1 MYNEF
6 LNEIAIIGILRA
18 ALPMSE
24 GTASEFMM
32 ALKHDGVR
40 SKLFNFMHYEVTMS
54 LILSIDQGTTSTRSI
69 VFDSNGTMK
78 GVSQVEHKQIF
89 PQPAW
94 VEHDPLEIRDNVF
107 RTMKEALD
115 VAKADWKDISAIGI
129 TNQRETIVAWNPK
142 TGIPY
147 YNAIVWQCRR
157 SAGVID
163 ELRNNGYADLFHQ
176 RTGLVLDAYFS
187 GSKIRWLVEN
197 NTKIA
202 TAQNTREVVFGTI
215 DAWIVYNLTGELKTD
230 VSNASRTLLMN
241 LRTGDWDQELAEIL
255 KVNVESLPRIVS
267 SALGEGFGE
276 YVVDGEKIPVSGI
289 AGDQQA
295 ALFGQSSFNKGE
307 NKCTYGTGNFAL
319 MNTGTDI
326 IYSRNGLLTTVA
338 WKLGKDPV
346 VYALEG
352 SVFITGAAVQ
362 WLRDGMEIIKDS
374 AEIEQLARSVESSD
388 GVVVVPAFA
397 GLGAPYWDQNARGL
411 IIGITRA
418 TSKRHI
424 ARAILEG
431 IAHQTADLYDVLKMD
446 SNLSFEEVRVDG
458 GATRNDLLMQMQAD
472 LLNAKI
478 VRPRNIETTAL
489 GAAYLAGLS
498 VDVWSS
504 EEELKHLNAADKTFN
519 PSISPEQRKNMR
531 ILWKKAVKRAT
542 NWVER

>member
-1 MYNEF
+1 
-6 LNEIAIIGILRA
+6 
-18 ALPMSE
+18 
-24 GTASEFMM
+24 
-32 ALKHDGVR
+32 
-40 SKLFNFMHYEVTMS
+40 MS

-69 VFDSNGTMK
+69 VFDNNGEIK

-89 PQPAW
+89 PQAAW
-94 VEHDPLEIRDNVF
+94 VEHDPLEIKDNVF
-107 RTMKEALD
+107 QTMREALS
-115 VAKADWKDISAIGI
+115 VAKADWKDIMAIGI

-157 SAGVID
+157 SAGIID
-163 ELRNNGYADLFHQ
+163 QMKREGYAELFHQ

-187 GSKIRWLVEN
+187 GSKIRWLIEN
-197 NTKIA
+197 NAEIA
-202 TAQNTREVVFGTI
+202 AAQNRGEVIFGTI

-241 LRTGDWDQELAEIL
+241 LRTGDWDYELAEIL
-255 KVNVESLPRIVS
+255 KVNIEALPKIVPS
-267 SALGEGFGE
+267 GLGEGFGE
-276 YVVDGEKIPVSGI
+276 FVVDGEKIPVSGI

-295 ALFGQSSFNKGE
+295 ALFGQTSFEKGE

-338 WKLGKDPV
+338 WKLGKNPT

-362 WLRDGMEIIKDS
+362 WLRDGVEIINDS
-374 AEIEQLARSVESSD
+374 SEVEELAKSVESSD

-397 GLGAPYWDQNARGL
+397 GLGAPYWDQTARGL

-418 TSKRHI
+418 TSRGHI

-431 IAHQTADLYDVLKMD
+431 IAHQTTDLYDVFKMD

-458 GATRNDLLMQMQAD
+458 GATKNNLLMQMQAD
-472 LLNAKI
+472 LLNARI
-478 VRPRNIETTAL
+478 VRPQNIETTAL

-498 VDVWSS
+498 VGVWNS
-504 EEELKHLNAADKTFN
+504 EEELKHLNPPDKTFT
-519 PSISPEQRKNMR
+519 PQIASDQRSQMR
-531 ILWKKAVKRAT
+531 TLWKKAVERAK
-542 NWVER
+542 NWQINE